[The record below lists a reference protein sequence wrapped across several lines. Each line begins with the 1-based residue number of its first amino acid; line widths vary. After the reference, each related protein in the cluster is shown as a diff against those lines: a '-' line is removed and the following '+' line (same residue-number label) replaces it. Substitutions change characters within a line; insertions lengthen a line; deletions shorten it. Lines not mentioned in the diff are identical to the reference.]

1 VGDVF
6 GMQLA
11 WRQGFHHLMVESDS
25 KLILV
30 DMIMSNVKINGKL
43 PTLVHRIQELMQLN
57 LASAVQSYMAR
68 GK

>member
-1 VGDVF
+1 
-6 GMQLA
+6 
-11 WRQGFHHLMVESDS
+11 MVESDS

-43 PTLVHRIQELMQLN
+43 PTLVRRIQELMQLN